1 MNNYN
6 KGEIIMETMMII
18 GMIVVLVS
26 ALGYCMWD
34 FYKNVKSV
42 TNEELKRRA
51 EELRIELKGVDKE
64 ED

>member
-34 FYKNVKSV
+34 FYKNVKST

>member
-1 MNNYN
+1 
-6 KGEIIMETMMII
+6 METMMII

-34 FYKNVKSV
+34 FYKNVKST

-51 EELRIELKGVDKE
+51 EELGIELKGVDKE